1 MAGTAYFGEGM
12 NRLLRA
18 ILLNKHFPPSQGY
31 EAYAYLDDMI
41 NDRGFSKSICLSC
54 KDGFYVLVA

>member
-1 MAGTAYFGEGM
+1 M
-12 NRLLRA
+12 NRLLEA
-18 ILLNKHFPPSQGY
+18 IHLTKHFPPSQGY